1 MFLTDDANT
10 HIKKAVIRSQHVQR
24 NWDLEKEMPQDD
36 VDLLVHAATN
46 CPSKQNFRFY
56 DLHVIQDRDTIER
69 IYSHTKG
76 LGITNPETGEA
87 EFTTNSQVLAHTLFV
102 FTDTVRSERYIQ
114 KWKNDDFAMD
124 FNWKRDQDMAVGIA
138 AGYINVIASQL
149 GYGTGC
155 CACFESDKVVEELGL
170 SSSETHVI
178 LMMGVGI
185 KGSDKNRRIHQETG
199 VMMPTHTKEPI
210 NVTYI

>member
-1 MFLTDDANT
+1 MLITDFHNDT
-10 HIKKAVIRSQHVQR
+10 KKAVVRSQHVQR
-24 NWDLEKEMPQDD
+24 NWDLGKKMPQED

-46 CPSKQNFRFY
+46 CPSKQNFAFY

-76 LGITNPETGEA
+76 LGITNPETGEQ
-87 EFTTNSQVLAHTLFV
+87 EVTTNSQVLAHTLFV
-102 FTDTVRSERYIQ
+102 FTDAVRSDRYKE
-114 KWKNDDFAMD
+114 KWAEHDFAMEE
-124 FNWKRDQDMAVGIA
+124 NWKRDQDMAVGIA

-155 CACFESDKVVEELGL
+155 CACFDSDKVIEELGMNPEKRHL
-170 SSSETHVI
+170 V

-185 KGSDKNRRIHQETG
+185 KSEDKNRRIHHETG
-199 VMMPTHTKEPI
+199 MMMPTHKKEPI
-210 NVTYI
+210 KVAYK

>member
-1 MFLTDDANT
+1 MLITDFHNDT
-10 HIKKAVIRSQHVQR
+10 KKAVIRSQHVQR
-24 NWDLEKEMPQDD
+24 NWDLDKAMPQED
-36 VDLLVHAATN
+36 VDLLIHAATN
-46 CPSKQNFRFY
+46 CPSKQNFAFY

-76 LGITNPETGEA
+76 LGITNPDTGEA

-102 FTDTVRSERYIQ
+102 FTDTKRSDRYVE
-114 KWKNDDFAMD
+114 KWKSDDFEMD

-155 CACFESDKVVEELGL
+155 CACFESEKVIAELGKNPE
-170 SSSETHVI
+170 ETCVV

-185 KGSDKNRRIHQETG
+185 KSSDKNRRIHQETG

-210 NVTYI
+210 TVYK